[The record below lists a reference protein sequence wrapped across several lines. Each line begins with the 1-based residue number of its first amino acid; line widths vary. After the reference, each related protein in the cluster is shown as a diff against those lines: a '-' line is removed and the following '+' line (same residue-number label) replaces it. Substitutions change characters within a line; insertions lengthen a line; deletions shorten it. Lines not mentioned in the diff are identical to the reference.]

1 MKKLRSWLLKM
12 TDYDYALAE
21 VIEMAIEAAVIVV
34 LIFLP
39 MILLTEM

>member
-21 VIEMAIEAAVIVV
+21 VIEMAIEAAVIVA

-39 MILLTEM
+39 MIIITEI

>member
-1 MKKLRSWLLKM
+1 MKKLRSWILKM

-21 VIEMAIEAAVIVV
+21 VIEMAIEEAVIVA

-39 MILLTEM
+39 MAIITEM